1 MLQNLGTRLSLFS
14 DMAAYLEEPNMEVNH
29 RAPRPAQP
37 RSRSPNRQHLQ
48 KPSGSRSSYRPHRVG
63 RQEHPSYWQR
73 ACGLCQEDHAISSCR
88 RFLSLSP
95 QQRYETVE
103 RRSYCRN
110 CLARSHLAPDCSSLS
125 TCRKCNVRHHTL
137 LHDAPQTEDPQ
148 PPLLDVT
155 NKFTWDLVF
164 VPTAMVRVM
173 GTGIETYA
181 TLRSLINQAS
191 VMSRISYSSFRR
203 LGLRSFLHKE
213 RRFTTFKIMGRNTND
228 TWALK
233 VNALITNE
241 LPYRPY
247 DDPIIEDPAH
257 DIPSN
262 RLADVDPRGNTPI
275 EIELGGDTYS
285 ALRREGRLFTGL
297 GDVYAYETAVGFV
310 LSGPIKNMPRT

>member
-1 MLQNLGTRLSLFS
+1 MVLASPSFQTWQHTWKNPTWKLTTEPQDQPNHDPVHHIANTCRSLQEAGLRI
-14 DMAAYLEEPNMEVNH
+14 
-29 RAPRPAQP
+29 APIELVAKNIPAIGSVP
-37 RSRSPNRQHLQ
+37 AVFARRTM
-48 KPSGSRSSYRPHRVG
+48 PSAHV
-63 RQEHPSYWQR
+63 
-73 ACGLCQEDHAISSCR
+73 
-88 RFLSLSP
+88 LSLSP

>member
-1 MLQNLGTRLSLFS
+1 
-14 DMAAYLEEPNMEVNH
+14 MAAYLEERNMEVNN

-37 RSRSPNRQHLQ
+37 RSHSPDRRRQQ
-48 KPSGSRSSYRPHRVG
+48 QPSRSRSSQRQHRP
-63 RQEHPSYWQR
+63 SFWQY
-73 ACGLCQEDHAISSCR
+73 ACGLCQDDHAISSCR
-88 RFLSLSP
+88 RFLGLSP
-95 QQRYETVE
+95 QQRYETIE
-103 RRSYCRN
+103 RRGYCRN
-110 CLARSHLAPDCSSLS
+110 CLARSHLAPDCQSLIG
-125 TCRKCNVRHHTL
+125 CRNCNGRHHTL
-137 LHDAPQTEDPQ
+137 LHDAPQVEEPL
-148 PPLLDVT
+148 PLLLDVQT
-155 NKFTWDLVF
+155 RFTWDLVF
-164 VPTAMVRVM
+164 VPTAMIRVM
-173 GTGIETYA
+173 GTGMETYA

-247 DDPIIEDPAH
+247 DDPIIEDPAL

-285 ALRREGRLFTGL
+285 ALRREGLLFTGL

-310 LSGPIKNMPRT
+310 VSGPIKNLPRN